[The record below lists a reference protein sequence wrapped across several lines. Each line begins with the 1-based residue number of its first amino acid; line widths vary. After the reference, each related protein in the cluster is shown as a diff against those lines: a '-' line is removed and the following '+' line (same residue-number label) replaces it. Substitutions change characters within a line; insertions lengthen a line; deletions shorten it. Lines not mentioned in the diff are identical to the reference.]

1 MTPNKY
7 SMAHQQAN
15 IPSLSWVDAGWGKGD
30 NCANKLRM
38 MNGAFETFFVLL
50 QAIQDC
56 EDDEH
61 RNVMTAELTDAGDA
75 GWGSGV
81 TDLDDAFTH
90 WLGPGHWTDNNVGS
104 YMKAHGM
111 FGGQNPA
118 FAGLSPSCCW
128 GLPTNI
134 MPGPLA
140 AVNFFSALD
149 DKMDKLQ
156 DAIQDH
162 NEQLSLMAKAVASK
176 NGSQVD
182 KAFKAIAKAAKTAKP
197 FLWIPKA
204 FGIVPKASDGPGG
217 IAVQG
222 GITFVKAISDID
234 TFLNVQ
240 QQALQTGIFNNE
252 TSTAFAALT
261 FALGKIPVLG
271 FFYKKIG
278 QNIPGLIGCINA
290 EIEEHYRMIDRMT
303 QVH

>member
-1 MTPNKY
+1 MMPNKY

-162 NEQLSLMAKAVASK
+162 NEQLPLMAKAVASK

-182 KAFKAIAKAAKTAKP
+182 KAFKAITESGKNRQTIPLDAGVWYRTEGVRRSGRNCRARWNYVCEGDLGHRHVLERSAASATNRN
-197 FLWIPKA
+197 L
-204 FGIVPKASDGPGG
+204 
-217 IAVQG
+217 
-222 GITFVKAISDID
+222 
-234 TFLNVQ
+234 
-240 QQALQTGIFNNE
+240 
-252 TSTAFAALT
+252 
-261 FALGKIPVLG
+261 
-271 FFYKKIG
+271 
-278 QNIPGLIGCINA
+278 
-290 EIEEHYRMIDRMT
+290 
-303 QVH
+303 